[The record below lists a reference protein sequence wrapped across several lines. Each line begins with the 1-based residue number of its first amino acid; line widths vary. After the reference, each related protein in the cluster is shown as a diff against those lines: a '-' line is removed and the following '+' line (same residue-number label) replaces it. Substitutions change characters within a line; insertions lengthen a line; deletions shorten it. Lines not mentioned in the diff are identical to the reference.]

1 MLHQLA
7 GLPTIVIVSIPSLF
21 WEASCVS
28 KRVDSP
34 KSCAA
39 KTHKYI
45 VRHSTFSAMA
55 SCSRV
60 LARAPLKY
68 TGYSPPP

>member
-39 KTHKYI
+39 AHI
-45 VRHSTFSAMA
+45 VSVDSPHNGFQPRSHATQI
-55 SCSRV
+55 V
-60 LARAPLKY
+60 LLV
-68 TGYSPPP
+68 